1 VRFSIVAA
9 ALIIAACSD
18 SKPSAKIDST
28 PAPRR
33 DTTPARPVPSP
44 VVESTTKSTES
55 AAGLVRLP
63 PEPLKAPFTQST
75 LNGVYTKDEAKEGA
89 GLYMGFCASCHAAVT
104 HTGPVFRQHWAGKP
118 LMELYSFMHTN
129 MPKNDPGSLDD
140 YQYGVLLAYIL
151 QMNGMPAGK
160 SPIMGD
166 SVDLTKIRMDTIR
179 LGPGRAKKSGRKM
192 R

>member
-1 VRFSIVAA
+1 MIVAA
-9 ALIIAACSD
+9 LVVAACSD
-18 SKPSAKIDST
+18 ARPPAKVDST
-28 PAPRR
+28 PALRK
-33 DTTPARPVPSP
+33 DTNSPPPAPAAK
-44 VVESTTKSTES
+44 VESTTKSTES

-63 PEPLKAPFTQST
+63 PERLKAPFTQST

-118 LMELYSFMHTN
+118 LMELYNFMHTN

-151 QMNGMPAGK
+151 QMNGMPSGK

-179 LGPGRAKKSGRKM
+179 LGPAEARKSGRRM